1 MEPRIVG
8 SFTNPILDHFHHP
21 RNVGIVEGHNRSYFE
36 QENPWLIRI
45 LFTLRVNGDRIE
57 EVRFKTQSCVT
68 TTACSSALTEMVQG
82 RTVEEAL
89 AVTPEQLSEYLGT
102 VPSEKMYC
110 CRLAIATL
118 RKALQSAA
126 PTSPGAPAPEGGAP

>member
-1 MEPRIVG
+1 MQTRIAG

-89 AVTPEQLSEYLGT
+89 AITPEQLSEYLGT

-126 PTSPGAPAPEGGAP
+126 PTSPVAPAPEGGAP

>member
-126 PTSPGAPAPEGGAP
+126 PISPVAPAPEGGAP

>member
-1 MEPRIVG
+1 MQTRIAG
-8 SFTNPILDHFHHP
+8 SFTNPILDHFHQP
-21 RNVGIVEGHNRSYFE
+21 RNVGIVEGHNRSYLE

-89 AVTPEQLSEYLGT
+89 AITPEQLSEYLGT

-118 RKALQSAA
+118 RKALHSAA
-126 PTSPGAPAPEGGAP
+126 PTSPVAPAPEGGAP